1 MLSRR
6 ILPGALVA
14 MALTVSLTRDAVAQY
29 YSDGCSSCGT
39 AMPMAAAPAAYCTPV
54 QPVLQTCYQTVPVT
68 TYSREKQT
76 VEVPYYETAYEDRE
90 VTVMRPV
97 TRQREVEVPTVSY
110 QNVTEYQTVNRDMGR
125 WVTQYHPIARAAP
138 CQVDPRPGVI
148 GWMNRTGY
156 SMRTAFM
163 PSYSTSRQYV
173 PNMMVCNVPV
183 TRQVAVQGTRRVT
196 VSETQMVAERKT
208 ERVAVQK
215 LAYRKEEVTVMR
227 PQTAYRTVPIGTSV
241 AYGPGYGTT
250 TAYAPYVGGSA
261 MAFGL
266 PIIEST
272 NSTRSALAPK
282 PDPIGG
288 GSRSAD
294 RAPFRADDPRT
305 GSDSFKRETSPGP
318 AIQGS
323 SLQRTFPED
332 SSGGGSSADPEPFMP
347 NFGTS
352 LDRNQ
357 QPLASPAG
365 ARKSEPTVTR
375 STGSS
380 GWKATRS
387 EYDRRL
393 TSTTLSNPKVSLADS
408 SVEKK

>member
-6 ILPGALVA
+6 TLLGALVA
-14 MALTVSLTRDAVAQY
+14 ITLTVSYAHDAVAQFY
-29 YSDGCSSCGT
+29 NDNCNSCGT
-39 AMPMAAAPAAYCTPV
+39 GMSMAAAPAAYCTPV
-54 QPVLQTCYQTVPVT
+54 QPVYQSCYQTVPVT

-125 WVTQYHPIARAAP
+125 WKTDYHPITRCAP
-138 CQVDPRPGVI
+138 CEVDPRPGVI
-148 GWMNRTGY
+148 GWLNRTGY

-163 PSYSTSRQYV
+163 PSYTTSRQYV

-183 TRQVAVQGTRRVT
+183 NRQVAIQGTRRVT

-227 PQTAYRTVPIGTSV
+227 PQTAYRTVPIGTTM
-241 AYGPGYGTT
+241 AYGGGYGAA
-250 TAYAPYVGGSA
+250 TAYSPYVGGSA

-272 NSTRSALAPK
+272 TSSRAALAPK
-282 PDPIGG
+282 PDSIGG

-294 RAPFRADDPRT
+294 RAPFKEDDPRT
-305 GSDSFKRETSPGP
+305 SNESFRRETAPSTGTGV
-318 AIQGS
+318 QGS
-323 SLQRTFPED
+323 SHQKTFPENSNSTGD
-332 SSGGGSSADPEPFMP
+332 TESFMP
-347 NFGTS
+347 PFGTS
-352 LDRNQ
+352 LEKNRGQ
-357 QPLASPAG
+357 LVAPTS
-365 ARKSEPTVTR
+365 ARLPEQTLTR
-375 STGSS
+375 TTEKS
-380 GWKATRS
+380 GWRASRS
-387 EYDRRL
+387 DYDRKL
-393 TSTTLSNPKVSLADS
+393 TSSSLSNPRVSLADS
-408 SVEKK
+408 TVEK